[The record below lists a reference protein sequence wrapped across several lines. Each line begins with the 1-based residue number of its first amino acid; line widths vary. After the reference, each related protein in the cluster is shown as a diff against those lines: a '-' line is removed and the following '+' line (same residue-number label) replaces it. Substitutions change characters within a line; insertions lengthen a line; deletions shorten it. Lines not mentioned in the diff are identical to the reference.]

1 MKPQVKNIA
10 WNVLAFLMITVA
22 VCIAN
27 YVLQILIIFMDIFS
41 RRLEESVAY
50 VIILW
55 LVTGVFAA
63 VFTIGLAEYF
73 VKKENFTYK
82 VSGNIILLVSLL
94 AIIPVIMIMSR
105 GDFMYN
111 PKEFTLLLS
120 NGYVWISYFVG
131 AGTMAAVL
139 RNLDK

>member
-10 WNVLAFLMITVA
+10 WNVLAFLIITVA